1 MNDRPL
7 KFLVIEDKTQNARL
21 VPEVLGE
28 FGVALFDLHCTD
40 RLSKGLLQLLDD
52 DLSVVLIDLALPD
65 SQGFDTFRR
74 VHSQAPHVPIIV
86 LVTSES
92 EYLATQAVEAGA
104 QDYILKDQLS
114 THSLI
119 RTIFYATERE
129 RVEERLTQLVY
140 YDGLT
145 NLPNRMLFVDRLS
158 QAITRVAWHKRL
170 VAVMFLDLDHFKR
183 INDTLGHKVGDRL
196 LKAVSERLTS
206 CLRVGDTVARM
217 GGDEFT
223 IILADV
229 ARSQDVARLAEK
241 IIDLLSKPYLIDDRE
256 LFVTAS
262 IGISLYPNDGEDA
275 ETLLK
280 NADMAMYRAKKR
292 GRNNFYSFSLVM
304 EG

>member
-7 KFLVIEDKTQNARL
+7 KLLVIEDKTQNAPL

-28 FGVALFDLHCTD
+28 FGVALFELHCTD
-40 RLSKGLLQLLDD
+40 RLSEGLHELLDD
-52 DLSVVLIDLALPD
+52 DLSVVLNDLALTD
-65 SQGFDTFRR
+65 SQGFETFRR

-280 NADMAMYRAKKR
+280 NADMAMYRPKKR
-292 GRNNFYSFSLVM
+292 RRNNFYSFSLVL